1 MTGCRP
7 MRERL
12 AAYAD
17 DELGVEAAIE
27 IEAHLER
34 CTACR
39 DAVQRQRDLHAA
51 VGALYPRP
59 RLPDPVRRTVLR
71 RLRPRRP
78 WRQVTIMSAALA
90 ASVVLAVWTA
100 QLPGV
105 PGDVNAAVALHRTA
119 ERGTA
124 RLDLASADL
133 PAVNR
138 WLRDELPF
146 AGEVAPGPDAFRLRG
161 AASVALDAAPAAWV
175 LYQHGDAPVSLFVL
189 PPRPL
194 PAVGRSRTHKGID
207 FRTVE
212 VGDHRVTA
220 WNHDPVSYLLVSAR
234 DRPPAEAC
242 AVCHAGP
249 EAPALAGFATT
260 DGR

>member
-1 MTGCRP
+1 

-17 DELGVEAAIE
+17 DELGVEAALE
-27 IEAHLER
+27 IETHLER
-34 CTACR
+34 CTGCR
-39 DAVQRQRDLHAA
+39 AAVERQRDLHAA
-51 VGALYPRP
+51 VGVLYPRP
-59 RLPDPVRRTVLR
+59 RMPEPTRRALLR

-78 WRQVTIMSAALA
+78 WRQVAVVSAGLA
-90 ASVVLAVWTA
+90 ASAVLAVWA
-100 QLPGV
+100 LRLPGV
-105 PGDVNAAVALHRTA
+105 PGDVDAAVTLHATA

-124 RLDLASADL
+124 RLDLPSADL
-133 PAVNR
+133 PAVNH

-146 AGEVAPGPDAFRLRG
+146 AGQVSPGPAAFRLRG
-161 AASVALDAAPAAWV
+161 AASVALDTAPAAWV
-175 LYQHGDAPVSLFVL
+175 LYQHDDAPVSLFVL

-194 PAVGRSRTHKGID
+194 PTVGSSRTHKGIE
-207 FRTVE
+207 FRTIE

-249 EAPALAGFATT
+249 EAPALAGFAAP